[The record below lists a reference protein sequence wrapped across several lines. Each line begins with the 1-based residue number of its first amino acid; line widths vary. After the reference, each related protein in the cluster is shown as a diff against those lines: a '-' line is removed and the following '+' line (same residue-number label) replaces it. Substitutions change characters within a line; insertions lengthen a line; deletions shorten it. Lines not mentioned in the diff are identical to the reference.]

1 MNTIMGA
8 ILNAARGVEEA
19 LRDDCVAAMSSCIRH
34 SFPNSAYYPSAKSVQ
49 DPAVNSSGLSA
60 LLEDMMGVF
69 SEQSVTTKECVG
81 SCIAVAIKPMDVMIP
96 ITISGNIRN
105 IEDLRHALRPTKIPI
120 PKETVIIAN
129 RMAMIFIRS
138 RPKIL
143 AMHSVIS
150 SAILPSSYKVEP
162 FTKMESFYLNQS
174 GKRHVAA
181 LAVNCQTIVNDI
193 VAAMGR
199 SIPGSGSDTMLYR

>member
-1 MNTIMGA
+1 
-8 ILNAARGVEEA
+8 
-19 LRDDCVAAMSSCIRH
+19 
-34 SFPNSAYYPSAKSVQ
+34 
-49 DPAVNSSGLSA
+49 VNSSGLSA
-60 LLEDMMGVF
+60 LLEDMIGVF

-81 SCIAVAIKPMDVMIP
+81 SCIAVAVKPMDVMIP

-129 RMAMIFIRS
+129 RMALIFIRS
-138 RPKIL
+138 RSKIL
-143 AMHSVIS
+143 AMHSALS

-162 FTKMESFYLNQS
+162 FTKLETFYLNQS

-181 LAVNCQTIVNDI
+181 LAVNSQTIVNDI

-199 SIPGSGSDTMLYR
+199 STPGSGSDTMLYR